1 MRYELLDL
9 IAGLRVR
16 DDLTVLLTT
25 HYLDEAER
33 LCDRIGIMHDGRI
46 VALGSPASLLAGVG
60 DAVIEL
66 RTNSERDAR
75 QVLSSLRAHDL
86 AGDDAIV
93 VGRTVTVPVRG
104 SERDVNGALAALDL
118 PTIATTTRVPHLDD
132 VYLRLTG
139 ERIAA

>member
-66 RTNSERDAR
+66 RTSSERDAR

-86 AGDDAIV
+86 AGDD
-93 VGRTVTVPVRG
+93 
-104 SERDVNGALAALDL
+104 
-118 PTIATTTRVPHLDD
+118 

>member
-1 MRYELLDL
+1 VLSLDEPTVGLEPRMRYELLDL

-75 QVLSSLRAHDL
+75 QVLSSLCAHDL
-86 AGDDAIV
+86 AGHDAIV
-93 VGRTVTVPVRG
+93 VGRTVTVP
-104 SERDVNGALAALDL
+104 
-118 PTIATTTRVPHLDD
+118 
-132 VYLRLTG
+132 
-139 ERIAA
+139 